1 MGAAGLTG
9 VASQNL
15 EALPSLGTAYR
26 RDRGDG
32 LWDLLHQFGQG
43 IFRLGDLC
51 LKKVPLLE
59 QAVRLDA
66 HSIDRQALRQRT
78 GLPRRWGWRL
88 TDVDVLYTP
97 L

>member
-26 RDRGDG
+26 RDRGDV
-32 LWDLLHQFGQG
+32 LWDLLHQFGQR
-43 IFRLGDLC
+43 IFRLGDLF

-59 QAVRLDA
+59 QAVCLEA
-66 HSIDRQALRQRT
+66 YSIDRRALRRRT
-78 GLPRRWGWRL
+78 GLPHRWGWRL
-88 TDVDVLYTP
+88 NDVDVLYTP
-97 L
+97 P